1 MAFWSKAKFFG
12 CVRSVYIMLYMEM
25 FTPFLVVKI
34 QFWVRLYGN
43 FQALKKK
50 I

>member
-1 MAFWSKAKFFG
+1 MAFWSKVKVFG

-34 QFWVRLYGN
+34 QLWVRLYGN